1 MATLNEKFNG
11 LGNTLYTALPEDIAD
26 ANKALARALGQIKN
40 VFQLSTAQV
49 GQVAATLETTKGL
62 NLIN

>member
-40 VFQLSTAQV
+40 VFQRPNKPFKSKYIAMKLC
-49 GQVAATLETTKGL
+49 
-62 NLIN
+62 N